1 MEYYEKSLK
10 IDLSLYRE
18 DHPQVATQYYN
29 IGQVYY
35 SQKNYD
41 KALEY
46 NEKALEG
53 LLVNGVNLPLAA
65 SAYYN
70 IGVIYYNRK
79 YYAKSLLFLEKSLA
93 IDRKILDE
101 NDCSIRQTLQLISD
115 ATKRQT
121 QQISDQITFYNG
133 AGEIYYE
140 KGDYSKALECF
151 KEALNVELS
160 VYGENN
166 PTIAASYN
174 RIGKMYFYQKEYP
187 EALIYFEKAL
197 KIWLPVYDKNY
208 LDVAG
213 CYGNIGMMYAF
224 LGNNSKALMF
234 LEKALAIYRST
245 LGEEDNSTKETLEWI
260 KYVTSLQAKQSFVQ

>member
-1 MEYYEKSLK
+1 M
-10 IDLSLYRE
+10 
-18 DHPQVATQYYN
+18 
-29 IGQVYY
+29 
-35 SQKNYD
+35 
-41 KALEY
+41 
-46 NEKALEG
+46 
-53 LLVNGVNLPLAA
+53 LVNGVNLPLAA

-160 VYGENN
+160 V
-166 PTIAASYN
+166 
-174 RIGKMYFYQKEYP
+174 
-187 EALIYFEKAL
+187 
-197 KIWLPVYDKNY
+197 
-208 LDVAG
+208 
-213 CYGNIGMMYAF
+213 
-224 LGNNSKALMF
+224 
-234 LEKALAIYRST
+234 
-245 LGEEDNSTKETLEWI
+245 
-260 KYVTSLQAKQSFVQ
+260 